1 MKTIVEIVVLENGAH
16 RNQSGDFLK
25 IPAGWAEI
33 PAGMGKTETFPFVH
47 ITVDGQTVTSIA
59 ENRAA
64 WEAAQKEEPE
74 PEATTDEVLNALLGV
89 N

>member
-1 MKTIVEIVVLENGAH
+1 MKTIIEITALENGAH

-33 PAGMGKTETFPFVH
+33 PADMDLTETFPFVD
-47 ITVDGQTVTSIA
+47 ITVNGDKVTAIF

-64 WEAAQKEEPE
+64 WEAAQGEEPTTE
-74 PEATTDEVLNALLGV
+74 PTTDEVLNALLGV

>member
-1 MKTIVEIVVLENGAH
+1 MKTIIEITALENGAH

-33 PAGMGKTETFPFVH
+33 PAGMDKTETFPFVH
-47 ITVDGQTVTSIA
+47 IVADGDKVTAIS

-64 WEAAQKEEPE
+64 WEAAQTEEPTTE
-74 PEATTDEVLNALLGV
+74 PTTDEVLNALLGV